1 MYKIALI
8 KPKVNKMWKIFKEI
22 WEQEDKENQLKKI
35 LSRKFNQLKLR
46 FNKIHFFWKV
56 CRINLIWMRLTKIK
70 SLFLINQKKIQ
81 VVQNQTK
88 KKAVKILK
96 MKKVSIWSKFTNYNK

>member
-46 FNKIHFFWKV
+46 FNQIHFFWKV
-56 CRINLIWMRLTKIK
+56 WRINLIWMRLTKIK